1 MSDADEYYGKK
12 QGRGCHMSE
21 QGEQECTGTQSSPEK
36 KTLNSVWSGIKEDA
50 FFVLSPD
57 F

>member
-1 MSDADEYYGKK
+1 MLTSTMERNREGDVTCLSRVIRNA
-12 QGRGCHMSE
+12 
-21 QGEQECTGTQSSPEK
+21 QEHKSSPEK

>member
-1 MSDADEYYGKK
+1 
-12 QGRGCHMSE
+12 MSE
-21 QGEQECTGTQSSPEK
+21 QGDQECTGTQSSPEK